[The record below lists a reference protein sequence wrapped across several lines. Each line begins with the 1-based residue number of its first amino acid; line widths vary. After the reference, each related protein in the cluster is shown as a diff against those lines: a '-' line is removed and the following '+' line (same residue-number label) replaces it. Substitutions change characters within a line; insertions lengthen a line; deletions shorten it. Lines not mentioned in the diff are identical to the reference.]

1 MKNRLSISWFT
12 VFVVIA
18 GMALRAQGVGG
29 QFFAGQ
35 DLHLSGSKM
44 TVHKVE
50 DGVQTHILVFDD
62 GFSMSIGDNQL
73 SSNMAVVWLETVSSE
88 FRGQVSIDYNC
99 QVYLERAV
107 SIAQGQR
114 GRTSG
119 LDEFAVERGEAMVA
133 RFLVSGEVYA
143 TANTQNEASVANLDS
158 SELYKNAV
166 AAVTPLRVGPKIAA
180 EAVVPEYEQIVAKS
194 ESDVKRRWQGSDIFD
209 RRGAVISDEKEKEPV
224 SKDPQYEYPV
234 NIAGL
239 FKPAPKIENQ
249 ALADGSYIATIT
261 GRFYLWQK
269 RNEDGDMVEFQADNA
284 VIFHGGDFTAN
295 EGSTGQG
302 AMASGSVQAVYLK
315 GNIVMTELSRTI
327 RADEIYYDFKER
339 NGLAV
344 ASEMRN
350 FDTKRGL
357 PIYLRAKNLR
367 IISENSFD
375 AEAITLTTSEFYMPQ
390 VSMTASRM
398 ILTDTTG
405 VEAREGKE
413 VDKGSYDGV
422 LYDVKMK
429 LGKATVFK
437 WPRIRTNFERPDI
450 PIKKL
455 RIGSDSEYGTAV
467 ESQWHLSRLL
477 GRKEPDGVDSTL
489 ALDYYSDRGV
499 GAGAH
504 IDYEMEDYFG
514 DIVGYVMSDRG
525 EDDLGRTSDRKNLKP
540 DADIRGRFTYRHKH
554 YLPYDWQATVEMS
567 YLSDKN
573 FLEEFYRNEF
583 YTGKEKET
591 LLFLK
596 RLKDNWSFSLL
607 NKVRINDFETQTE
620 ELPTLEFHIK
630 GLSFWNDSLTYY
642 GDNRISRLRPRF
654 DEASESATDE
664 EQFGTF
670 AYSRH
675 EVDMPFTWGTF
686 KMVPF
691 VAGTYGM
698 DDNVGFTRKLDGDTS
713 TRETD
718 NWLSEAGIRVS
729 TMYWKEDQY
738 VRSRLW
744 DLNGMRHIIK
754 PHFEAIAYHA
764 GEDVFEMRDMINV
777 GVSQRWQTRRGPK
790 ENLRSLDWMRLDV
803 DATWVSDDEDNSIGA
818 SNTYGPAKF
827 IWNDP
832 AIPVFNR
839 RDDIN
844 YGMVRD
850 SVNADYIWRLSDTTT
865 ILGDANYDIQSG
877 VLQQLNAGV
886 VRYVYPDLS
895 YYVGSRYLRPVL
907 VNVPAPDNISEKG
920 SHSFVT
926 ALTYVLNPRY
936 TATFS
941 QEYNFDY
948 GQNVRTELTI
958 LRHYHRM
965 YYGLTMS
972 VDESRDRNSIV
983 FNVWPEGVKE
993 LALGSRKY
1001 VGLTGMTTED

>member
-1 MKNRLSISWFT
+1 MT
-12 VFVVIA
+12 
-18 GMALRAQGVGG
+18 GTALRAQDGAGR
-29 QFFAGQ
+29 FFAGQ
-35 DLHLSGSKM
+35 DLHLSGSEM
-44 TVHKVE
+44 TIHRSE
-50 DGVQTHILVFDD
+50 DGDPSHILVFDD
-62 GFSMSIGDNQL
+62 GFSMSIGDNQF

-99 QVYLERAV
+99 QVYLEGGI
-107 SIAQGQR
+107 SIAQGKR
-114 GRTSG
+114 GRTAG

-143 TANTQNEASVANLDS
+143 TANNQSQASVAELDS
-158 SELYKNAV
+158 SVLYANAV
-166 AAVTPLRVGPKIAA
+166 AAVSPIRTGPKIAA
-180 EAVVPEYEQIVAKS
+180 EAVVPEYEQIIAKS
-194 ESDVKRRWQGSDIFD
+194 ESEVKQRWQTGDIFD
-209 RRGAVISDEKEKEPV
+209 RRGSVIPDKEEKGPV
-224 SKDPQYEYPV
+224 SKDPEYEYPV

-269 RNEDGDMVEFQADNA
+269 RNEAGDMVEFQADNA

-327 RADEIYYDFKER
+327 RADEFYYDFKGR

-350 FDTKRGL
+350 FDSKRGL
-357 PIYLRAKNLR
+357 PIYLRAKSLR
-367 IISENSFD
+367 ILSENSFD

-405 VEAREGKE
+405 IDMREGKE
-413 VDKGSYDGV
+413 VNKGSYDGV
-422 LYDVKMK
+422 LYDVRMK
-429 LGKATVFK
+429 YGKTTVFK
-437 WPRIRTNFERPDI
+437 WPKIRTNFERPDI

-489 ALDYYSDRGV
+489 ALDYYSKRGV

-514 DIVGYVMSDRG
+514 DLVGYVMSDRG

-540 DADIRGRFTYRHKH
+540 DADIRGRFTFRHRH

-596 RLKDNWSFSLL
+596 RLKDNWSFSML

-654 DEASESATDE
+654 DDTSETSTDK

-670 AYSRH
+670 AFSRH
-675 EVDMPFTWGTF
+675 EVDLPFTWGTF

-698 DDNVGFTRKLDGDTS
+698 DDNVGFTRKLDGDVASRQTS
-713 TRETD
+713 S
-718 NWLSEAGIRVS
+718 WLSEAGIRVS
-729 TMYWKEDQY
+729 TMYWKEDQFI
-738 VRSRLW
+738 RSRLW

-754 PHFEAIAYHA
+754 PHFEAITYHSS
-764 GEDVFEMRDMINV
+764 EDVFDTRDMVNV

-803 DATWVSDDEDNSIGA
+803 DATWVSDDEDNSIGLA
-818 SNTYGPAKF
+818 KTYGPAKF

-832 AIPVFNR
+832 SIPVFNR

-886 VRYVYPDLS
+886 VRYVYPNLS

-907 VNVPAPDNISEKG
+907 VSVPTDNISEKG

-948 GQNVRTELTI
+948 GQNVRTDLTI

-983 FNVWPEGVKE
+983 LNIWPEGVKE